1 MCSETSHGGGMAL
14 HGTGSRL
21 PQVHWVQVVLAVS
34 QDRRVLLEQREV
46 DRRVPRATQVQQ
58 AIRVQLVHR
67 VPQATRVQR
76 ATRVQLEIQAT
87 RVLRE
92 ILEIQATRVLREI
105 LEPQE
110 TQVRQET
117 MDRLV
122 RLVHKE
128 PQETQVRQD
137 QCPRTMSSPSMGSRE
152 P

>member
-34 QDRRVLLEQREV
+34 QDRRVLREQREV

-87 RVLRE
+87 QEPLVLQVQLETQEQLVLRVQ
-92 ILEIQATRVLREI
+92 L
-105 LEPQE
+105 E